1 VESLKL
7 KGNSQKSKVELG
19 YLASDDSS
27 GSAAESLKYRQVT
40 FLPFAKSQ
48 RSKLEST
55 CLANGDY
62 HQSPQLKA
70 KNIGRFYFCLLPFAL
85 CLLISTM
92 ACSRG
97 KLLDRA
103 QSAWDNGDY
112 AKAAEYYEQ
121 FINENPHSEQVSF
134 ARFRIATIYHRDL
147 RKYDRAIEHYIHLI
161 EDFPKSPYLLDARL
175 RLSECYAATGKRQEA
190 ISEYENL
197 LTIITDE
204 KEKRRVRLNIAEL
217 YYELNDLGQAV
228 AQYQSVTGNEG
239 YDELSERAYLRI
251 GGIRLLRNEF
261 EDALSAYQAVAQNT
275 GNSMIRRIARF
286 GIADCYQRIS
296 QYDLAVKTLEETEP
310 DPNSPEYIKQRI
322 TNIREQQRERNL
334 STPIPSESPRKKG

>member
-1 VESLKL
+1 VESQKL
-7 KGNSQKSKVELG
+7 KVKSQKSKVEL
-19 YLASDDSS
+19 S
-27 GSAAESLKYRQVT
+27 
-40 FLPFAKSQ
+40 
-48 RSKLEST
+48 
-55 CLANGDY
+55 CLANDDL
-62 HQSPQLKA
+62 HQAPKLKA

-85 CLLISTM
+85 CLLTSTM

-121 FINENPHSEQVSF
+121 FINENPQSEQVSF

-161 EDFPKSPYLLDARL
+161 EDFPKSPDLLDARL
-175 RLSECYAATGKRQEA
+175 RLAECYAATGKRLEA
-190 ISEYENL
+190 INEYENL
-197 LTIITDE
+197 LTVITDE

-217 YYELNDLGQAV
+217 YYELNDPDDLGQAV
-228 AQYQSVTGNEG
+228 ALYQNVIGNEL

-261 EDALSAYQAVAQNT
+261 EEALSAYQAVAQNT
-275 GNSMIRRIARF
+275 GNPMIRRIARF

-296 QYDLAVKTLEETEP
+296 LYDLAVKTLEETEP